1 VNSDKGPGQRPKV
14 KRKRRRGRKHGSG
27 PPGNTHTVKAGA
39 WAVLSEVRGLRA
51 APRERVESMAR
62 TTAGFISDLGR
73 SHLLDLSTS
82 KRLLLESVVGQVE
95 MRRAWEGYILSRETR
110 EEFLAAL
117 EKIVGSGHYL
127 ALCNS
132 LRASLDKLGAW
143 ERIPKELEAD
153 GNLERLREQYR
164 TEGAASPPI
173 ARALDATASR
183 LPSDTGDGAEDV
195 LEGETQSK
203 DHSGDLHG
211 SSAKTTGKLDGMA
224 ESAAPLSS
232 GAADGGSRDPPQN
245 HEAKNE
251 TVTEEA

>member
-1 VNSDKGPGQRPKV
+1 MRTGKKKH
-14 KRKRRRGRKHGSG
+14 KRKPGSG
-27 PPGNTHTVKAGA
+27 PPVQNVNARKAGA

-51 APRERVESMAR
+51 APRARVESMAR

-110 EEFLAAL
+110 EEFLSAL
-117 EKIVGSGHYL
+117 ERIVGSGHYL

-143 ERIPKELEAD
+143 ERVPKELEAD

-164 TEGAASPPI
+164 AEDGTASTNAAP
-173 ARALDATASR
+173 LDVTASR
-183 LPSDTGDGAEDV
+183 TREETQDGAEGV
-195 LEGETQSK
+195 FSREGQ
-203 DHSGDLHG
+203 
-211 SSAKTTGKLDGMA
+211 
-224 ESAAPLSS
+224 
-232 GAADGGSRDPPQN
+232 DGGGKDPPKI
-245 HEAKNE
+245 ASVIPE
-251 TVTEEA
+251 TPNEEA